1 MYSRDHGIKL
11 LTISNPH
18 ARYRSVKRKNNL
30 QNRPLRSYPYEDRV
44 EFPRSYSN
52 GRGNFYNPNQDPNES
67 ENQEMR
73 TAESIEE
80 DTRNFKLKALRL
92 QLVGTAAWNL
102 RFMATKKRDALAA
115 NAVATE
121 QKASKVLGLVF
132 FAFLVCWTPFFVLNV
147 YMAACPGCAVHEQF
161 ATMVL
166 WLGYVSS
173 TINPLI
179 YTVFNRTF
187 RSAFINLLRCRYS
200 FFKRPIRGFSASD
213 NIGGY
218 TTGFGCPSQPP
229 TACSVHTLSSYVRS
243 PSFPPTMGHSTAMAS
258 PQEHQM

>member
-1 MYSRDHGIKL
+1 MS
-11 LTISNPH
+11 SC
-18 ARYRSVKRKNNL
+18 RYRSVRRKNHVN
-30 QNRPLRSYPYEDRV
+30 NRPLRPYSYDERI
-44 EFPRSYSN
+44 ELPRSYTNTN
-52 GRGNFYNPNQDPNES
+52 GNLYSIASSSGGPERDEVQS
-67 ENQEMR
+67 
-73 TAESIEE
+73 AEAMER

-92 QLVGTAAWNL
+92 QLVGTAAWHL

-132 FAFLVCWTPFFVLNV
+132 FAFLICWTPFFVLNV
-147 YMAACPGCAVHEQF
+147 YMAACPQCGVDEQL

-187 RSAFINLLRCRYS
+187 RSAFINILCCRYS
-200 FFKRPIRGFSASD
+200 SSNRVPRGFTGPETLAGC
-213 NIGGY
+213 GGG
-218 TTGFGCPSQPP
+218 TAMSHGPPP
-229 TACSVHTLSSYVRS
+229 TTCSVHTLSTYVRS
-243 PSFPPTMGHSTAMAS
+243 PSFPTQIAS
-258 PQEHQM
+258 PTIRPLGQEHQM